1 MRIVSVY
8 TLSYTVQRVYWTPN
22 FPSIT
27 PFIEESDLNSIRS
40 LQRSFAPASFLA
52 LRESIKAIRICT
64 SLGPYA
70 GIDGIK
76 FVYKDGWEDTWGSC
90 DNVASITYFLNARKE
105 KVVRL
110 IVYKAGSVIYHLEV
124 MDTR

>member
-8 TLSYTVQRVYWTPN
+8 TLSHAVQGIYWTPS

-40 LQRSFAPASFLA
+40 LQKSFAPASFLA
-52 LRESIKAIRICT
+52 PTESIEAIRICT

-70 GIDGIK
+70 GIDGVK
-76 FVYKDGWEDTWGSC
+76 FVYKDGLEDTWGSC
-90 DNVASITYFLNARKE
+90 NNVASITYFLNARRE

-124 MDTR
+124 TDTR